1 MKNCLIWF
9 RNDLRLTDNQTVNLC
24 LANNYSVLPVYIIDE
39 SMPIGSS
46 SRWWLKKSLGSL
58 CKSMSGNLVIK
69 KGDPKTILKQ
79 LIDSYNI
86 TDVCWNARYS
96 KQELSQD
103 NEIEEYLIKHGLI
116 LNIYHSTLLRDPSK
130 ALKKDGTPFK
140 VYTPFYKQKYSEFKY
155 ESHNYDIRK
164 LHYLQTKEN
173 KDSKSVIDATVPE
186 ENWHQKLDGIWKP
199 GEKGADTRLDTF
211 FKTCALKYCLKVNLS
226 KFPSYRAS
234 FS

>member
-1 MKNCLIWF
+1 MNLRITSDNLGIYSKRFAIDKQGVLLVKNCLIWF

-79 LIDSYNI
+79 LIDSYDI

-103 NEIEEYLIKHGLI
+103 NE
-116 LNIYHSTLLRDPSK
+116 D
-130 ALKKDGTPFK
+130 
-140 VYTPFYKQKYSEFKY
+140 
-155 ESHNYDIRK
+155 
-164 LHYLQTKEN
+164 
-173 KDSKSVIDATVPE
+173 
-186 ENWHQKLDGIWKP
+186 
-199 GEKGADTRLDTF
+199 
-211 FKTCALKYCLKVNLS
+211 
-226 KFPSYRAS
+226 
-234 FS
+234 